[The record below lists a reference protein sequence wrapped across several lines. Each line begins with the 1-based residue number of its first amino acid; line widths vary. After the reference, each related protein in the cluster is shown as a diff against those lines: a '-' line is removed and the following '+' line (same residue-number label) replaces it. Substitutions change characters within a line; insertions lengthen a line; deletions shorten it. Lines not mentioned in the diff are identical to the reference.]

1 MIWNYD
7 CKYSPWQLKIG
18 LKANSTLDELYAM
31 KSLLMLYTPFG
42 YDNVFQKVNLPLFCS
57 SCLVIDAY
65 IMEVLMNNY
74 GDYLLYSVSITETL
88 DYYSWAE

>member
-1 MIWNYD
+1 
-7 CKYSPWQLKIG
+7 
-18 LKANSTLDELYAM
+18 M

-42 YDNVFQKVNLPLFCS
+42 YDSELQKVNLPLFCS

-74 GDYLLYSVSITETL
+74 RDYLPLSLSMTETL
-88 DYYSWAE
+88 DYYS